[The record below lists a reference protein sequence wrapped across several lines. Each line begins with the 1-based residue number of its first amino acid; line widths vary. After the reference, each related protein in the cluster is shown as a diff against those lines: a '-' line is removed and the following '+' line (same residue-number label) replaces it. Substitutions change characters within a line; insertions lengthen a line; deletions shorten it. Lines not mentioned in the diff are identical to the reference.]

1 MTPLH
6 GRSPAHWPP
15 PPDLWYSS
23 RVNKILVTPPP
34 LLTGR
39 SYGSLPAHTRLPSC
53 ALAIPCHHTEILEFP
68 GWRVEGRCK
77 ILYPVLW
84 KAFILQPYEWI
95 CPKMGLAGVGSS
107 ALYAAS
113 PFLSWYCVVVMLW
126 AGESPGL
133 SLCLRGYVVVVVR

>member
-1 MTPLH
+1 MGLLKIGWWGGVMTPLH

-53 ALAIPCHHTEILEFP
+53 ALAIPCHPTEILEFP

-84 KAFILQPYEWI
+84 KAFILQPTNGFVR
-95 CPKMGLAGVGSS
+95 K
-107 ALYAAS
+107 
-113 PFLSWYCVVVMLW
+113 W
-126 AGESPGL
+126 AWQVWDR
-133 SLCLRGYVVVVVR
+133 LRCMQQVLFCRGIVLL